1 MGGVGGVGEQ
11 TNETAREKERAA
23 PGALRR
29 RKDRDRQTERERE
42 REEREKRECVCVSV
56 RARVSD
62 ESNRI
67 EGVRARG
74 EASAVSENPSL
85 PASTMSLRR
94 KWSGKVA
101 PEEAPAAKPAPA
113 AVREEAEPPRVAPD
127 AFGGCGVW
135 HWLVEAARVHGGKVG
150 SVGVDHRGEG
160 EAELYTYRDILR
172 RCSALALFLRGRGV
186 KRHSR
191 VGVLSENCHGV
202 LEVHFACAALQATV
216 VNLNV
221 NLKPVELEFI
231 LEDCGVDAVF
241 ASPELAGSLGP
252 ALDLAKTGRGVPG
265 LVVWFGRSGKE
276 MAGEGALRCEEV
288 AHESCCASGDGEEAV
303 LMAGPEREEDFEYQW
318 YYTSGTTGRPKGVV
332 LRHGQ
337 ICMHALSTIEE
348 MHLCD
353 GDVWGHVS
361 PMFHLVDAFAIYA
374 ITRVGGTHVVNQKFN
389 AAGVLDTLERER
401 VTCLNLA
408 STMLT
413 MLVHNPSAHR
423 RDLTCLRILSCGG
436 SPQSNSNVKKTIS
449 IFGCEFFVSY
459 GMTECCGK
467 ISMSLLPKDRKRMN
481 PEAQLDL
488 ICTSGRP
495 FVSIE
500 VKVVQDDGAEVVW
513 DDESLGEV
521 VVRGP
526 TVFDG
531 YFNTSDPRSKHF
543 RGDWFRTGDVA
554 RVNSFGYITIADRI
568 KDMILCG
575 GENVYCVEVENILH
589 AHPSVKQA
597 AVFGTKDDI
606 MGELVNAAL
615 VLKEGEGGSRQGSQ
629 IRSYCAER
637 MSSYKVPTKYHFLTS
652 MPTTSSGKIMKNRLR
667 GMFGPEAMRETRAE
681 ALETPV
687 WEILGLPCAFSGN
700 SPDEH
705 SKDSCAIIM
714 TNETTCLERLCD
726 VLCSSP
732 FSTPNLVICTSRK
745 MDDAIL
751 SMSVRAP
758 HLQVTAVVLPSLDD
772 LKICAGRSMPAH
784 LGLLL
789 THVAEMNVRSAYV
802 FDQMS
807 FESMLDGL
815 ESLNKDFSLQ
825 LSTNDQQIQE
835 MRKSLQN
842 RIADI
847 AVSLLDQDVGVD
859 HQLMDCGM
867 TSSQAVEFA
876 VEVEGAFGLSLPS
889 TLVFDYPTI
898 SEVSSFLE
906 KRIGA
911 SDMQRDEGEAS
922 PANTGYALRELVFK
936 SLEEE
941 GGVEMGDELSGLNSS
956 QAVSFVSKLNSV
968 LGIDLPS
975 TLVFDYPNVEDLIA
989 TVSSTMDV
997 ISGEKTQTLREQIP
1011 VRYDNEP
1018 MKRCYL
1024 VASHSTKDSQ
1034 QQTFGD
1040 RTVDLI
1046 ANIPTGRWD
1055 REWNHGDHFLPQF
1068 GYFLRDI
1075 ECFDPQLFRISEP
1088 EAIEMDP
1095 QQRKL
1100 LLSWCNCHHALQI
1113 PKETAMYV
1121 GVSQLDYSILLWS
1134 IRLRNSKLA
1143 TSTFTA
1149 TSSHL
1154 SVVSGR
1160 LSYAFGYTGQCLSI
1174 DTACSSSLV
1183 VVNLASREMQTNKTC
1198 GAGISGVNLLIARTW
1213 SHACNSAG
1221 MLSMD
1226 GRCKVLDESADG
1238 YVRSEECASAY
1249 LTCDPEYETYAIL
1262 ILSSAVNQ
1270 DGRSSTLTAPNG
1282 PAQQNVVLRA
1292 LQESSS
1298 SSFLHR
1304 LQMHGTGTSLG
1315 DPIEIGAILAVSAQ
1329 HRTHAG
1335 KPLEL
1340 QCGKSLHGHS
1350 EPAAGLSALIS
1361 STDAAMGRRNKG
1373 ICHLV
1378 SMNPHISQQLLSN
1391 PGYLNL
1397 SAPRGQHPQSTPNKE
1412 TQGTCGVS
1420 AFAFQGTNA
1429 HVQYSAGLG
1438 TDLCCKLNLSMQS
1451 EFLWAIHG
1459 TSLRSNFRFLPQHS
1473 DAALFDCSLACA
1485 NLVNVVCN
1493 GGRKSLSLFF
1503 AQGLVWSCWYELYR
1517 TVKSLHDVCLESS
1530 ILLSGKAPSE
1540 CVRIKVSFDGTCE
1553 VFENR
1558 KDAQWTLSS
1567 SSSISCGPQSS
1578 SRRAL
1583 SCLSDEFSC
1592 VQKDTKSTL
1601 HGAVHAHDSDL
1612 FATLEQALRSSGK
1625 TGSLDP
1631 VAMKLLLAQQDQS
1644 QGKCIS
1650 IYDHYDAQTC
1660 LRNSGVNVYSM
1671 SGEVLAE
1678 VNDVQYSNNLR
1689 VCTPYSQQ
1697 PQSDGCLYSVAL
1709 QAQACTKL
1717 ASTSQK
1723 EKRITFKHN
1732 AILGLTAASGIA
1744 FMQQLY
1750 ESECTASMS
1759 SAVEIS
1765 APCVSNL
1772 SQHCLTTMLIA
1783 ACRVTETYPGKVT
1796 KIISTDIYHTAACKP
1811 TFHCANRR
1819 NQAQQ
1824 EYFMFNRKTY
1834 FKSRLAPAKVSQNK
1848 LQQQFRG
1855 PVLITGGTGA
1865 LGLLTGEHLT
1875 QHGVHRVL
1883 LLGRTGH
1890 VKGLS
1895 GHTCGAE
1902 MQVLHCDV
1910 SRAEDCHMLGGLGVQ
1925 GVLHAGGVLADSVLS
1940 NQTAQS
1946 VKQVFAPK
1954 VVGLHQL
1961 ADTFAMD
1968 AMGVQVL
1975 FSSVAALLGSAGQT
1989 NYAAANAVLD
1999 AQAHM
2004 WQSAGV
2010 SAVSV
2015 QWGPWASGGMA
2026 VKHAKRMEQMGLYML
2041 TPSEGL
2047 FALQSIA
2054 GRVCGGSGCL
2064 DTMTWSSHAQVAVQR
2079 FMWDRFLSRMTHVP
2093 ALFSNMQDSASL
2105 GSVLE
2110 AQSSSSKL
2118 EGHVSTMTLDA
2129 DVLQHKV
2136 KEAVHAVV
2144 GHEVSPDDPL
2154 MAAGLDSLGAMELR
2168 SSLEQ
2173 SLGVDLPG
2181 MLIFDYPT
2189 ISSIIEY
2196 AEDCF
2201 CRDFE
2206 TSSSLEEPTFA
2217 NVGDDDVCVTLGNLW
2232 SSHSFR
2238 DDVGC
2243 MDVIDHVPICRWDNE
2258 VPFCLND
2265 TFISGRFFGFLR
2277 GIEFFDKD
2285 AFSLLETEA
2294 RIMDPQQRFLLS
2306 ASLTS
2311 LSSWETPQKGMC
2323 GVYVGVG
2330 PNEFSSTTG
2339 AFCEQG
2345 VYTATS
2351 EAISVASGRIS
2362 FTFGL
2367 QGPCMTVDTACSAS
2381 LVATHLSMQGIKA
2394 FETSSSISGGALII
2408 VKQSCQRL
2416 QKAGMLS
2423 IDGRCKTLDVTG
2435 DGYVRGEGCSLL
2447 CLEANGADKSV
2458 SVMVTGSA
2466 VNQDGR
2472 SSSLTAPNGPS
2483 QQKVIIRA
2491 LQTSRRDKSSVA
2503 LLQMHGTGTS
2513 LGDPIEISAAN
2524 TVINGGARRD
2534 TNEEADPISF
2544 FTVKSSIGHSEV
2556 AAGVMAFAHSVASI
2570 ELRKHLPFT
2579 HLRNLNPHI
2588 IDIMEH
2594 SQGHRSAKFAMQNGT
2609 INMDNEKVDNSLCGI
2624 SSFAFQ
2630 GTNAHLIIKFP
2641 SGGRAKS
2648 LKGRLPSLVK
2658 ERCSVIPMWKR
2669 MTGSAFTDTWST
2681 STIQCLLSGS
2691 QLSEYMYSVPEGLL
2705 LSEWATAA
2713 FAVESANLMG
2723 KSSPMHVNAFVV
2735 TKSLKVEEQQLDST
2749 SLVVLES
2756 TIRTKLGSMSLLAGD
2771 ECVSTC
2777 GVQNICGS
2785 KRDGMANQRSLG
2797 SQLGHL
2803 NALSNVHH
2811 QSDFEKHICHPAILH
2826 ASCSCMSGDYRPKSN
2841 NLVSCESMWFKTSAS
2856 ELTQLEF
2863 CTTKE
2868 NSSLYLHSDGLL
2880 AGSLSGIQLD
2890 ERRDPSVQTVG
2901 LVNTARSNNRSVSG
2915 DIVQRDAN
2923 NTKEDTL
2930 QEIIN
2935 IVREI
2940 LQCDDVDPEE
2950 TFFDAGIDSLTS
2962 LQLRATLQDKLKM
2975 QLPGTLINDYPT
2987 AMSLCEM
2994 ITSSKQYNAIY
3005 LPPLYDTDCE
3015 RYRQIPPCLPRW
3027 YQILMWP
3034 SKKLFEAKDGLSFPL
3049 QDGVYR
3055 VQPLRSSNGPMRYS
3069 ACSTVDINVAWTRM
3083 RSTYFFRGGI
3093 SDEKLIKSLSPVL
3106 DAFPTLT
3113 SRLVER
3119 SGDLYFEYGGS
3130 NAHVEVRTG
3139 FATQWTPQDYI
3150 GMVIPGIWKLSIAV
3164 WLWQFLYSNIGVA
3177 LFLAWRAYTSLF
3189 GSPLMR
3195 IRITHIV
3202 KEQAEKKSFWHPLRK
3217 VGRPSP
3223 SSESDVV
3230 GTYVTVDWMHSVADG
3245 GTMGRFMSLWAMSFR
3260 NEPLLVSH
3268 PGPLNALNPKQK
3280 ELFARMWL
3288 NEAPVPRL
3296 YRPLRGNGLSYMRFL
3311 VPSDTIQ
3318 RVQNECSLAAR
3329 TSDIVVA
3336 LMWKRQREYAVLA
3349 DQVAYPR
3356 ITFLEDL
3363 RQHIPQLQPFS
3374 GNLIRFLPPLVPEPA
3389 DGEGMA
3395 EDADVARVADLI
3407 FGHRKKE
3414 HFTMAQLEDTGSL
3427 PGIPCCWSAL
3437 HEMISQEGCP
3447 MIMVNDLIPF
3457 DAPIRFDDDH
3467 WGIVPAEASGWR
3479 PDIPILSEGILD
3491 NFAEI
3496 PNWQMWLTRGPDG
3509 VVVSLFSMP

>member
-1 MGGVGGVGEQ
+1 M
-11 TNETAREKERAA
+11 
-23 PGALRR
+23 
-29 RKDRDRQTERERE
+29 
-42 REEREKRECVCVSV
+42 
-56 RARVSD
+56 
-62 ESNRI
+62 
-67 EGVRARG
+67 
-74 EASAVSENPSL
+74 
-85 PASTMSLRR
+85 
-94 KWSGKVA
+94 A

-2129 DVLQHKV
+2129 DVLQQKV

-2323 GVYVGVG
+2323 GVYFGVG

-3389 DGEGMA
+3389 DGEGMV

>member
-2054 GRVCGGSGCL
+2054 GRVCGGCGCL

-2129 DVLQHKV
+2129 DVLQQKV

-2323 GVYVGVG
+2323 GVYFGVG

>member
-1 MGGVGGVGEQ
+1 M
-11 TNETAREKERAA
+11 
-23 PGALRR
+23 
-29 RKDRDRQTERERE
+29 
-42 REEREKRECVCVSV
+42 
-56 RARVSD
+56 
-62 ESNRI
+62 
-67 EGVRARG
+67 
-74 EASAVSENPSL
+74 
-85 PASTMSLRR
+85 
-94 KWSGKVA
+94 A

-374 ITRVGGTHVVNQKFN
+374 ITRVGGTHVVNPKFN

-2054 GRVCGGSGCL
+2054 GRVCGGCGCL

>member
-1 MGGVGGVGEQ
+1 
-11 TNETAREKERAA
+11 
-23 PGALRR
+23 
-29 RKDRDRQTERERE
+29 
-42 REEREKRECVCVSV
+42 
-56 RARVSD
+56 
-62 ESNRI
+62 
-67 EGVRARG
+67 
-74 EASAVSENPSL
+74 
-85 PASTMSLRR
+85 MSLRR

-374 ITRVGGTHVVNQKFN
+374 ITRVGGTHVVNPKFN

-467 ISMSLLPKDRKRMN
+467 ISMSLLPKDRKRMD

-1046 ANIPTGRWD
+1046 SNIPTGRWD

-1459 TSLRSNFRFLPQHS
+1459 TSLRSNFRYLPQHS

-1503 AQGLVWSCWYELYR
+1503 AQGLVWSCSYELHR

-1750 ESECTASMS
+1750 ECDCTASMS

-2238 DDVGC
+2238 DDVGS
-2243 MDVIDHVPICRWDNE
+2243 MDVIDHVPRCRWDNE

-2311 LSSWETPQKGMC
+2311 LSCWETPQKGMC

-2594 SQGHRSAKFAMQNGT
+2594 SQRHRSAKFAMQNGT

-2797 SQLGHL
+2797 SKLGHL

-2868 NSSLYLHSDGLL
+2868 SSSLYLHSDGLL

-2915 DIVQRDAN
+2915 DIVQRDGN
-2923 NTKEDTL
+2923 NTEEDTL

-3407 FGHRKKE
+3407 FGHRKQE